1 MCTLCALLTYAASGV
16 GGKTAH
22 VEAWPELAPAPPAPA
37 VVQGGAS
44 RVASLIE
51 QEGPV
56 DSIIR
61 GEVTRDDLKA
71 PLPPGERKVRV
82 GVTKAVD
89 ARVEFSNLRPQHL
102 TATPRTLSQ
111 GAIRGNGSGGFVWTG
126 VVESPGAAALRL
138 RFAGFF
144 LPRNSELHLYNNQG
158 EVFGPYT
165 GRGPRGTG
173 EFWSHTLRGSRV
185 TLQLSYN
192 GTDTARA
199 LRATRFVVADVGHL
213 DDKFIFAL
221 FGPTGDEAAS
231 NLCSFNAYCIVNA
244 SSASIPPDIRPARD
258 AVAMIL
264 FASGRY
270 HYICSGGLLADTDSS
285 SVRPLFLTANHC
297 VSKGREANSLEAY
310 FQFSAPPFNCYT
322 DLDVVSRTLGSSIL
336 ATGKRGDFT
345 LLELAQ
351 RPPDGSAFLGWNASP
366 VAFDDGTP
374 LFRISHP
381 RGAPQAYSEHIVNT
395 SRATCSGWPRGER
408 IYSVDRLG
416 ATEGGSSGSPVLN
429 AGGQV
434 VGQLSGACGYN
445 VYNDCDSVNNATVDG
460 AFAFYFSEVEPFLDP
475 STSCTDAD
483 TDGWCVEE
491 GDCNDGDPAVNPGA
505 EENCN
510 DSVDNDCDGD
520 IDSADPDCQT
530 GSCDL
535 LPRGAPCDSD
545 DQCCSNKC
553 KGKPGNK
560 TCK

>member
-1 MCTLCALLTYAASGV
+1 MLILCALLTHATLGG
-16 GGKTAH
+16 GGKTAP
-22 VEAWPELAPAPPAPA
+22 VEAWPELAPAPSPPA
-37 VVQGGAS
+37 VVQGD
-44 RVASLIE
+44 ASLLASLVE
-51 QEGPV
+51 EEVPV

-61 GEVTRDDLKA
+61 VEVTQDDLEA
-71 PLPPGERKVRV
+71 PLLGERKVRV
-82 GVTKAVD
+82 GVSKAVD

-138 RFAGFF
+138 RFAAFS
-144 LPRNSELHLYNNQG
+144 LPRNSELYLYSNQG

-185 TLQLSYN
+185 TLQLSYD

-231 NLCSFNAYCIVNA
+231 TLCSYNADCIVNA
-244 SSASIPPDIRPARD
+244 SSAIIPLAIQPAQN

-270 HYICSGGLLADTDSS
+270 HYICSGGLLADTNVNTD
-285 SVRPLFLTANHC
+285 RPLFLTANHC
-297 VSKGREANSLEAY
+297 VSKGREAKSLEAY

-322 DLDVVSRTLGSSIL
+322 DLDVLPRTLGSSIL
-336 ATGKRGDFT
+336 ATGKQGDFT
-345 LLELAQ
+345 LLELDEQA
-351 RPPDGSAFLGWNASP
+351 PPGSVFLDWTPSP
-366 VAFDDGTP
+366 VAFANGTL

-381 RGAPQAYSEHIVNT
+381 RGAPQAYSEHIVDT
-395 SRATCSGWPRGER
+395 SRATCSVWPRGER
-408 IYSVDRLG
+408 IYSSDKIG

-429 AGGQV
+429 IGGQV

-445 VYNDCDSVNNATVDG
+445 VSDDCDSVLNATVDG

-475 STSCTDAD
+475 GTSCTDQD
-483 TDGWCVEE
+483 NDGWCVDD
-491 GDCNDGDPAVNPGA
+491 GDCDDDDPAVNPA
-505 EENCN
+505 EEEDCN
-510 DSVDNDCDGD
+510 DSVDNDCDGR
-520 IDSADPDCQT
+520 IDSSDPDCQT
-530 GSCDL
+530 GSCGL
-535 LPRGAPCDSD
+535 RGAPCDFD
-545 DQCCSNKC
+545 DDCCSNKC